1 MFSYIKWEIL
11 SIDGINITILVD
23 GTGLGLEVLAS
34 PNLLIKSKISEK
46 IEIFI
51 HHHITDVSEVLFGF
65 CSKDEKNLFK
75 NLIKVNWIGGKTAL
89 NMLGLGEETLAIAIR
104 EEDDKLLSTIPG
116 IGKKTAQKIIVDLKG
131 SIDFSSKEAEEVKIK
146 KTAPNSVI
154 FTSLVNMWYDKS
166 RVEEVIANIDSSL
179 AIEEQVRIAIKNL
192 AR

>member
-131 SIDFSSKEAEEVKIK
+131 SIDFSSKETEEVKTK
-146 KTAPNSVI
+146 KSAPNSVI
-154 FTSLVNMWYDKS
+154 FTSLVNMWYDKN

>member
-23 GTGLGLEVLAS
+23 GTGFGLEVLAS

-131 SIDFSSKEAEEVKIK
+131 SIDFSSKETEEVKTK

-154 FTSLVNMWYDKS
+154 FTSLVNMWYDKN

>member
-131 SIDFSSKEAEEVKIK
+131 SIDFSSKETEEVKTK
-146 KTAPNSVI
+146 KPTPNSVI
-154 FTSLVNMWYDKS
+154 FTSLVNMWYDKN

>member
-131 SIDFSSKEAEEVKIK
+131 SIDFSSKEAEEVKTK
-146 KTAPNSVI
+146 KSAPNSVI